1 MLVFNRLRSVLP
13 VRGKTLRS
21 KDNIVLSMSTS
32 FLDSLWQTLFVQG
45 AALTIVLAG
54 LSDGLGTQS
63 IVLLVN
69 RITPLRFAI
78 NLVLSIMLYVLG
90 ALAWMAAIWLATRV
104 VLRDDVPLPQVIGAV
119 SLAYIPLW
127 FSALALIPYLGQA
140 IGLILNGWSLVI
152 ALFAVS
158 QVFQFGLVQAL
169 AGTALGWLSMLL
181 ARAVVS
187 RPAARLDRWLWA
199 ITTGRDTRIDV
210 DHLPLVYG
218 EDAGEQVEAKSAP

>member
-1 MLVFNRLRSVLP
+1 MN
-13 VRGKTLRS
+13 
-21 KDNIVLSMSTS
+21 TS
-32 FLDSLWQTLFVQG
+32 FWHSLWQTLLVQG

-69 RITPLRFAI
+69 RIRPLRFAI
-78 NLVLSIMLYVLG
+78 NLGLSIALYVLG

-104 VLRDDVPLPQVIGAV
+104 FLRDDVPLAQVIGAV

-127 FSALALIPYLGQA
+127 FSVLALIPYLGQA
-140 IGLILNGWSLVI
+140 ISPILNGWSLVI

-158 QVFQFGLVQAL
+158 QVFQFGLIQAL
-169 AGTALGWLSMLL
+169 TGTVLGWLSMLL
-181 ARAVVS
+181 VRTVVS
-187 RPAARLDRWLWA
+187 RPAARLDHWLWA

-210 DHLPLVYG
+210 DHLPL
-218 EDAGEQVEAKSAP
+218 ALSAAADDPARPKKGSP

>member
-1 MLVFNRLRSVLP
+1 MN
-13 VRGKTLRS
+13 
-21 KDNIVLSMSTS
+21 TS
-32 FLDSLWQTLFVQG
+32 FWDSLWQTLFVQG

-78 NLVLSIMLYVLG
+78 NLVLSIVLYVLG

-127 FSALALIPYLGQA
+127 FSVLALIPYLGQA

-152 ALFAVS
+152 ALFVVRM
-158 QVFQFGLVQAL
+158 VFQFSLLQAL

-181 ARAVVS
+181 VRAVLS
-187 RPAARLDRWLWA
+187 RPGVRLDHWLWA

-210 DHLPLVYG
+210 DNLPLPWSTD
-218 EDAGEQVEAKSAP
+218 EDDQGQGTKGVP

>member
-1 MLVFNRLRSVLP
+1 
-13 VRGKTLRS
+13 
-21 KDNIVLSMSTS
+21 MSDS
-32 FLDSLWQTLFVQG
+32 FRDSLWQTLFVHG

-78 NLVLSIMLYVLG
+78 NLVLSIALYFLG
-90 ALAWMAAIWLATRV
+90 ALAWMAAIWLATRL
-104 VLRDDVPLPQVIGAV
+104 VLRGYVPLPQVIGAV

-127 FSALALIPYLGQA
+127 FSVLALIPYLGQA
-140 IGLILNGWSLVI
+140 IGPILNGWSLVI

-158 QVFQFGLVQAL
+158 LVFQFGLIQAL
-169 AGTALGWLSMLL
+169 VGTALGWLLMLL
-181 ARAVVS
+181 VRSILS
-187 RPAARLDRWLWA
+187 RPATRLDHWLWA

-210 DHLPLVYG
+210 ANLPLIYSV
-218 EDAGEQVEAKSAP
+218 DAGDPAERAEVAP

>member
-1 MLVFNRLRSVLP
+1 
-13 VRGKTLRS
+13 
-21 KDNIVLSMSTS
+21 MSTS
-32 FLDSLWQTLFVQG
+32 FWDSLWQTLFVQG
-45 AALTIVLAG
+45 AALIIVLAG
-54 LSDGLGTQS
+54 LSDGLGTQG

-78 NLVLSIMLYVLG
+78 NLVLSIALYVLG

-104 VLRDDVPLPQVIGAV
+104 YLRDDVPLAQVIGAV

-127 FSALALIPYLGQA
+127 FSVLALIPYLGQA
-140 IGLILNGWSLVI
+140 ISPILNGWSLVI

-158 QVFQFGLVQAL
+158 QVFQVGLIQAL

-181 ARAVVS
+181 VRAVMS
-187 RPAARLDRWLWA
+187 RPAARLDHWLWA

-210 DHLPLVYG
+210 DHLPLALSAAA
-218 EDAGEQVEAKSAP
+218 DDPARAKKGLP

>member
-1 MLVFNRLRSVLP
+1 MN
-13 VRGKTLRS
+13 
-21 KDNIVLSMSTS
+21 TS
-32 FLDSLWQTLFVQG
+32 FWHSLWQTLLVQG

-69 RITPLRFAI
+69 RIRPLRFAI
-78 NLVLSIMLYVLG
+78 NLGLSIALYVLG

-104 VLRDDVPLPQVIGAV
+104 FLRDDVPLAQVIGAV

-127 FSALALIPYLGQA
+127 FSVLALIPYLGQA
-140 IGLILNGWSLVI
+140 ISPILNGWSLVI

-158 QVFQFGLVQAL
+158 QVFQFGLIQAL
-169 AGTALGWLSMLL
+169 TGTVLGWLSMLL
-181 ARAVVS
+181 VRTVVS
-187 RPAARLDRWLWA
+187 RPAARLNHWLWA

-210 DHLPLVYG
+210 DHLPL
-218 EDAGEQVEAKSAP
+218 ALSAAADDPARPKKGSP

>member
-1 MLVFNRLRSVLP
+1 
-13 VRGKTLRS
+13 
-21 KDNIVLSMSTS
+21 MSTS
-32 FLDSLWQTLFVQG
+32 FWDSLWQTLFVQG

-69 RITPLRFAI
+69 RITPLRFTL
-78 NLVLSIMLYVLG
+78 NLLLSVALYFAG

-127 FSALALIPYLGQA
+127 FSVLALIPYLGQA
-140 IGLILNGWSLVI
+140 IGVILNGWSLVS

-158 QVFQFGLVQAL
+158 MVFQLGLIQAL
-169 AGTALGWLSMLL
+169 VGTALGWLSMLL
-181 ARAVVS
+181 VRAILS
-187 RPAARLDRWLWA
+187 RPAARLDHWLWA
-199 ITTGRDTRIDV
+199 ITTGRDTRIDI
-210 DHLPLVYG
+210 DNLPLTGSV
-218 EDAGEQVEAKSAP
+218 DVRDQAAEAKGAP

>member
-1 MLVFNRLRSVLP
+1 M
-13 VRGKTLRS
+13 
-21 KDNIVLSMSTS
+21 NIS
-32 FLDSLWQTLFVQG
+32 FWDSLWQTLFVQG

-69 RITPLRFAI
+69 RITPLRYAL
-78 NLVLSIMLYVLG
+78 NLLLSVALYVLG

-127 FSALALIPYLGQA
+127 FSVLALIPYLGQA
-140 IGLILNGWSLVI
+140 IGPILNGWSLVI

-158 QVFQFGLVQAL
+158 MVFQVGLIQAL
-169 AGTALGWLSMLL
+169 VGTALGWLSMLL
-181 ARAVVS
+181 VRAILS
-187 RPAARLDRWLWA
+187 RPATRLDHWLWA
-199 ITTGRDTRIDV
+199 ITTGRDTRIDI
-210 DHLPLVYG
+210 DNLALIG
-218 EDAGEQVEAKSAP
+218 SIDARAQAAETKEAP

>member
-1 MLVFNRLRSVLP
+1 MN
-13 VRGKTLRS
+13 
-21 KDNIVLSMSTS
+21 TS
-32 FLDSLWQTLFVQG
+32 FWDSLWQTLFVQG

-78 NLVLSIMLYVLG
+78 NLVLSIVLYFLG

-127 FSALALIPYLGQA
+127 FSVLALIPYLGQA

-152 ALFAVS
+152 ALFAVRM
-158 QVFQFGLVQAL
+158 VFQFSLLQAL

-181 ARAVVS
+181 VRAVLS
-187 RPAARLDRWLWA
+187 RPGVRLDHWLWA

-210 DHLPLVYG
+210 DNLPLPCSTD
-218 EDAGEQVEAKSAP
+218 EDDQAQGTKGVP

>member
-1 MLVFNRLRSVLP
+1 MN
-13 VRGKTLRS
+13 
-21 KDNIVLSMSTS
+21 TS
-32 FLDSLWQTLFVQG
+32 FWHSLWQTLLVQG

-69 RITPLRFAI
+69 RIRPLRFAI
-78 NLVLSIMLYVLG
+78 NLGLSIALYVLG

-104 VLRDDVPLPQVIGAV
+104 FLRDDVPLAQVIGAV

-127 FSALALIPYLGQA
+127 FSVLALIPYLGQA
-140 IGLILNGWSLVI
+140 ISPILNGWSLVI

-158 QVFQFGLVQAL
+158 QVFQFGLIQAL
-169 AGTALGWLSMLL
+169 TGTVRGWLSMLL
-181 ARAVVS
+181 VRTVVS
-187 RPAARLDRWLWA
+187 RPAARLDHWLWA

-210 DHLPLVYG
+210 DHLPL
-218 EDAGEQVEAKSAP
+218 ALSAAADDPARPKKGSP

>member
-1 MLVFNRLRSVLP
+1 MN
-13 VRGKTLRS
+13 
-21 KDNIVLSMSTS
+21 TS
-32 FLDSLWQTLFVQG
+32 FWDSLWQTLFVQG
-45 AALTIVLAG
+45 TALTIVLAG

-78 NLVLSIMLYVLG
+78 NLVLSIVLYVLG

-104 VLRDDVPLPQVIGAV
+104 VLRDDVPLPQLIGAV

-127 FSALALIPYLGQA
+127 FSVLALIPYLGQA

-152 ALFAVS
+152 ALFAVRM
-158 QVFQFGLVQAL
+158 VFQFSLLQAL

-181 ARAVVS
+181 VRAVLS
-187 RPAARLDRWLWA
+187 RPGVRLDHWLWA
-199 ITTGRDTRIDV
+199 ITTIR
-210 DHLPLVYG
+210 P
-218 EDAGEQVEAKSAP
+218 